1 MTFNH
6 VPEIITTISVPPNF
20 FFNFKNEKV
29 CWGQSL
35 RSSPLSTVM
44 ALIANILKNQSP
56 EGTCEELEVIG
67 LIFKNRIKNNSI
79 ND

>member
-44 ALIANILKNQSP
+44 ALIVNILKNQPP
-56 EGTCEELEVIG
+56 ESTCEEPEVIG
-67 LIFKNRIKNNSI
+67 LIFKNRIKNTSF